1 MPQSKANRPGEL
13 RLFAYVGL
21 GALAGIGYAL
31 FDALSESRI
40 GSGTLT
46 GRLAEVHA
54 IVDRVSPIVVGALL
68 GVCAHYLRLRDEL
81 TAARVAAGRAEG
93 LRSRLQK
100 VERDQAVWVLSA
112 AVLHELNNPLHALGL
127 LLDELAAIGGSE
139 PRGADL
145 MARAQ
150 TQADRALSHL
160 RGLRGVASGEP
171 QVQRIALEEFLRGL
185 AEEWTRLVAEGGLEI
200 RVECEHAV
208 LASAD
213 PSYVRTILENL
224 LDNSLGSMRDRGR
237 GCITMR
243 LGVEGT
249 RAVVRVGDDGPPID
263 PGVRDALFEPL
274 RTTKAHGLG
283 LGLPIARALARA
295 MRGDVSLEEGSGQGG
310 AGKIFRLELPL
321 REAP

>member
-1 MPQSKANRPGEL
+1 MTDSRSNRAGEL

-21 GALAGIGYAL
+21 GLAAGVAYVL

-54 IVDRVSPIVVGALL
+54 VVDRVSPIVVGALL
-68 GVCAHYLRLRDEL
+68 GVSAHYLRLRTEL
-81 TAARVAAGRAEG
+81 SAARVAAGRAEG

-112 AVLHELNNPLHALGL
+112 AVLHELNNPLHALCL
-127 LLDELAAIGGSE
+127 LLDELGAIGGGE
-139 PRGADL
+139 PRSADL
-145 MARAQ
+145 TARAR

-160 RGLRGVASGEP
+160 RRLRGVGASGEP
-171 QVQRIALEEFLRGL
+171 QVQRIALDGFLRGL
-185 AEEWTRLVAEGGLEI
+185 ADEWARLVAEGGLEL
-200 RVECEHAV
+200 RLECQHAV
-208 LASAD
+208 QATAD

-224 LDNSLGSMRDRGR
+224 LDNSLGSLRDRGR
-237 GCITMR
+237 GCITIQ
-243 LGVEGT
+243 LAVEGT
-249 RAVVRVGDDGPPID
+249 RAVVRVGDDGPPVD

-274 RTTKAHGLG
+274 RTTKAQGLG

-295 MRGDVSLEEGSGQGG
+295 MRGDVSLEEGD
-310 AGKIFRLELPL
+310 GKMFRVELPL